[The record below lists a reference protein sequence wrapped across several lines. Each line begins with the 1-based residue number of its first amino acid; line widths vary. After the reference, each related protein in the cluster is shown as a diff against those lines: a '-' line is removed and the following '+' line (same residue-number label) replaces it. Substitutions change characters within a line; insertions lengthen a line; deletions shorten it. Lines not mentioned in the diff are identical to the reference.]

1 MDKVK
6 KLITAALAALIMTC
20 AATGLFPGI
29 SVEDARAGLYTVQ
42 AAGEDSGEEDSAGK
56 EISTETVTEVGDLD
70 VSMDP
75 SGKLTTTWDEKS
87 DSTST
92 WNTIFKKYKVVITG
106 FTGIATLTFL
116 ILFIVQLVRLSAAAN
131 NPTERSKALQGILW
145 IGIALAGSG
154 SATLICA
161 LAWNAL
167 KD

>member
-1 MDKVK
+1 MK
-6 KLITAALAALIMTC
+6 KGRFGFIKFVLAITVIVLAVLGIGGERGGLIASNTPI
-20 AATGLFPGI
+20 
-29 SVEDARAGLYTVQ
+29 TVY
-42 AAGEDSGEEDSAGK
+42 AAGEG
-56 EISTETVTEVGDLD
+56 STEASTVSDDDVGELD
-70 VSMDP
+70 VTMDGD
-75 SGKLTTTWDEKS
+75 GKLKTSWDETS

-92 WNTIFKKYKVVITG
+92 WNTLFRKYKVVITG

-116 ILFIVQLVRLSAAAN
+116 ILFIMQLVRLSAAAN

-145 IGIALAGSG
+145 IGIALALSG

>member
-1 MDKVK
+1 MK
-6 KLITAALAALIMTC
+6 KLRITKLLLAMVVVAVAVFGAVPEKAKLT
-20 AATGLFPGI
+20 ASNSA
-29 SVEDARAGLYTVQ
+29 YTVY
-42 AAGEDSGEEDSAGK
+42 AGNGTQEETTEGSTVSGDD
-56 EISTETVTEVGDLD
+56 VGDLD
-70 VSMDP
+70 VTMSSD
-75 SGKLTTTWDEKS
+75 GKLSTTWDETS

-92 WNTIFKKYKVVITG
+92 WNTIFKKYKVIITG

-116 ILFIVQLVRLSAAAN
+116 ILFILQLVKLSAAAN

-154 SATLICA
+154 SATLLCA

>member
-1 MDKVK
+1 MKKRGFLRFILAMVIVAVAVMGVGAEKSGVK
-6 KLITAALAALIMTC
+6 TAGSVYTVYAADT
-20 AATGLFPGI
+20 TQD
-29 SVEDARAGLYTVQ
+29 STEDAGTV
-42 AAGEDSGEEDSAGK
+42 SGDD
-56 EISTETVTEVGDLD
+56 VGDLD
-70 VSMDP
+70 VTMGSD
-75 SGKLTTTWDEKS
+75 GKLTTTWDQANG
-87 DSTST
+87 DSSKT

-116 ILFIVQLVRLSAAAN
+116 ILFILQLVKLSAAAN

>member
-1 MDKVK
+1 MKK
-6 KLITAALAALIMTC
+6 SITKLILAMVIIGVAVMGIGTEKLGIKTSNAA
-20 AATGLFPGI
+20 
-29 SVEDARAGLYTVQ
+29 YTVY
-42 AAGEDSGEEDSAGK
+42 AADGDTTEEDGN
-56 EISTETVTEVGDLD
+56 TVSGDDVGDLD
-70 VSMDP
+70 VTMGND
-75 SGKLTTTWDEKS
+75 GKLTTTWDQKS

-92 WNTIFKKYKVVITG
+92 WNTIFKKYKVIITG
-106 FTGIATLTFL
+106 FTGLATLTFL
-116 ILFIVQLVRLSAAAN
+116 ILFIWQLVKLSAAAN